1 MQLKEKGRA
10 AVGNGR
16 VILRNEGQAIL
27 SCDRGWY
34 WTRQGLGPS
43 SGSPIGKVL

>member
-16 VILRNEGQAIL
+16 VILRNEGQVKL
-27 SCDRGWY
+27 SYDHGWY
-34 WTRQGLGPS
+34 WTRQDLGPS
-43 SGSPIGKVL
+43 SGSPMGSVL